1 MTDDETIVETAASA
15 AEGYILSTFSSADI
29 HDLDIRVRFEDG
41 DLTVDILLETAES
54 ASEDEATVQKVA
66 DDAVLVAQSAVDE
79 LLVE

>member
-1 MTDDETIVETAASA
+1 MTDDETVVETAASA
-15 AEGYILSTFSSADI
+15 AEGYILSTFSSSDI